1 MTSMPKTMFNRY
13 PSDGVGSGS
22 PIKLRLL
29 PFIALMVSLAAC
41 GGSAETATTSTLTT
55 MAASTTPPDCA
66 EIDTSS
72 RAVLYQAVQDG
83 AIPAEMPPRLK
94 LAMEEV
100 PPDLLTSLLY
110 AGCAAERVDDLA
122 FERVAWTNG
131 IGLMV
136 VALQEWPGE
145 GALVGLPFGG
155 EAHQAG
161 VVQVSAADEMANER
175 TRVVH
180 LFDGVKVVTVAT
192 FSLTTLSIEK
202 VEEIAWAI
210 FDVMPLD
217 PSNRTGIG
225 ASRSLG
231 DFLAAVPTNQITVGD
246 PEGIPDLSPFTLT
259 LGMAHA
265 TYSVTALGSV
275 LTVFDF
281 GAVGAADRAA
291 AAISRDGYT
300 IAHGP
305 YEVDGTPRYWQ
316 WDRLIIQ
323 YMANDSALI
332 ERLDEVVGPVF
343 AGGTVDS

>member
-1 MTSMPKTMFNRY
+1 
-13 PSDGVGSGS
+13 V
-22 PIKLRLL
+22 
-29 PFIALMVSLAAC
+29 ALMVALAAC
-41 GGSAETATTSTLTT
+41 GGGTEVVTTTTSPEVAGS
-55 MAASTTPPDCA
+55 AAHTGCV

-94 LAMEEV
+94 ASMEAV
-100 PPDLLTSLLY
+100 PPDLMTSLLY
-110 AGCAAERVDDLA
+110 AGCAAESVDDLA
-122 FERVAWTNG
+122 FEKSVWTNG

-136 VALQEWPGE
+136 VALQEWPGD

-155 EAHQAG
+155 KAHQAG
-161 VVQVSAADEMANER
+161 VVQVSAADEMADER

-192 FSLTTLSIEK
+192 FSLTTLSIEQ
-202 VEEIAWAI
+202 VEELAWAV

-225 ASRSLG
+225 TSRSL
-231 DFLAAVPTNQITVGD
+231 DELLAALPTNQITVGD
-246 PEGIPDLSPFTLT
+246 PEGISDLSPFTLA

-265 TYSVTALGSV
+265 SYIVTSLGNV

-291 AAISRDGYT
+291 AAVSSDGYT

-305 YEVDGTPRYWQ
+305 YEVEGTPRYWQ

-323 YMANDSALI
+323 YMGNDAALI

-343 AGGTVDS
+343 AGGTVDP

>member
-1 MTSMPKTMFNRY
+1 MPRPAFF
-13 PSDGVGSGS
+13 V
-22 PIKLRLL
+22 
-29 PFIALMVSLAAC
+29 ALMVTMAAC
-41 GGSAETATTSTLTT
+41 GGSPGAVATT
-55 MAASTTPPDCA
+55 TTPEAGTSTADTDCV

-83 AIPAEMPPRLK
+83 AIPAEMPEQLK
-94 LAMEEV
+94 KSMEAV

-110 AGCAAERVDDLA
+110 VGCAAERVGDLT
-122 FERVAWTNG
+122 FERTVWTNG
-131 IGLMV
+131 IGLMIV
-136 VALQEWPGE
+136 SLQEWPGD

-161 VVQVSAADEMANER
+161 VVQVSAADEMVGER

-202 VEEIAWAI
+202 VEEVAWAI

-225 ASRSLG
+225 ASRTLDDLLASL
-231 DFLAAVPTNQITVGD
+231 PTNQIAIGEPD
-246 PEGIPDLSPFTLT
+246 DIPDLSPFTLA

-265 TYSVTALGSV
+265 TYSVTALGTV
-275 LTVFDF
+275 LMVFDF

-291 AAISRDGYT
+291 AAVSGDGYT

-305 YEVDGTPRYWQ
+305 YEVEGTPRYWQ

-323 YMANDSALI
+323 YMGNDSALI
-332 ERLDEVVGPVF
+332 ERLEEVVGPVF
-343 AGGTVDS
+343 AGGTVES